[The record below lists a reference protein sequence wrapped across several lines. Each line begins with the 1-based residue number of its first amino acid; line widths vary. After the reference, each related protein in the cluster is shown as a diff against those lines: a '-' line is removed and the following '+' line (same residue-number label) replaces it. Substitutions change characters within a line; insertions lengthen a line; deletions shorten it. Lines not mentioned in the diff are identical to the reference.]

1 MHVIFVKSNQCIF
14 CKRFVGITDN
24 NFPKPCFINDL
35 SAITNLNNLSSAN
48 SDIISVEQSE

>member
-48 SDIISVEQSE
+48 TDIISVEQSE